1 MKRRVAAQVNG
12 LDFHSRIKKRSH
24 STLEQTCFGC
34 LEFDQVSFSWPN
46 EVNVINECSFSIDKP
61 GLWMLVGKNGSGKST
76 LFRLISGLIR
86 PNSGKILCSL
96 KSSMVCQ
103 NPDHQ
108 LLMPT
113 CKSELMLSVPK
124 IIQQNNS
131 VDLIQYALEK
141 VDLGNM
147 LDRPI
152 HTLSGGQKQRL
163 ALAGAIVSNSNL
175 LLLDEPTALLDTES
189 QNSVLRTIKKLTT
202 SPSDPMTAIWITH
215 RLDEL
220 YFCDGAAIVRNG
232 GVSNWNSGSKV
243 FQELKSLALR

>member
-1 MKRRVAAQVNG
+1 MEPNG
-12 LDFHSRIKKRSH
+12 CGYLA
-24 STLEQTCFGC
+24 
-34 LEFDQVSFSWPN
+34 FDQVSFSWPN
-46 EVNVINECSFSIDKP
+46 GVRVIDQCSFSIVKP

-76 LFRLISGLIR
+76 LFRLITGAIR
-86 PNSGKILCSL
+86 PKSGKIFCSL
-96 KSSMVCQ
+96 RPSMVYQ

-124 IIQQNNS
+124 TVPYRNLF
-131 VDLIQYALEK
+131 DLIQAALEK
-141 VDLGNM
+141 VDLGEM

-175 LLLDEPTALLDTES
+175 LLLDEPTALLDPKS
-189 QNSVLRTIKKLTT
+189 QNSVLKVMKKLT
-202 SPSDPMTAIWITH
+202 SSISDPITAIWITH
-215 RLDEL
+215 RLEEL
-220 YFCDGAAIVRNG
+220 YFCDGAAIVKNG
-232 GVSNWNSGSKV
+232 GLSNWNSGSKV

>member
-1 MKRRVAAQVNG
+1 MEPNG
-12 LDFHSRIKKRSH
+12 CGYLA
-24 STLEQTCFGC
+24 
-34 LEFDQVSFSWPN
+34 FDQVSFSWPN
-46 EVNVINECSFSIDKP
+46 GVRVIDQCSFSIVKP

-76 LFRLISGLIR
+76 LFRLISGAIR
-86 PNSGKILCSL
+86 PKSGKIFCSL
-96 KSSMVCQ
+96 RPSMVYQ

-124 IIQQNNS
+124 TVPYRNLF
-131 VDLIQYALEK
+131 DLIQAALEK
-141 VDLGNM
+141 VDLGEM

-175 LLLDEPTALLDTES
+175 LLLDEPTALLDPKS
-189 QNSVLRTIKKLTT
+189 QNSVLRVMKKLTSST
-202 SPSDPMTAIWITH
+202 SDPITAIWITH
-215 RLDEL
+215 RLEEL
-220 YFCDGAAIVRNG
+220 YFCDGAAIVKNG
-232 GVSNWNSGSKV
+232 GLSNWNSGSKV